1 MAIAVYERIGPS
13 LSKLSKWFCSMQ
25 SLKGAY
31 GGPIVHW
38 WLCSFVYCGP
48 GANWTYKGLI
58 EGYLKLHRKTRN
70 ELWLKRAVDAGEY
83 LVNAQ
88 MPDGTYKNSFFELNP
103 VYGSSSVHEASV
115 DLGLLSLAFYLAEIG
130 ESGSKYLNAA
140 IKNAEISLYQRLWD
154 TTLKTF
160 RSAGGIIKGSYILNI
175 MATVAQV
182 FLELYSHTEK
192 AKYRELV
199 SSTLSFILRYQR
211 RKIGSVLFGSFP
223 QGLHDAN
230 TYAFY
235 NARVISFLL
244 DVYET
249 LGEEKALEAAEL
261 CGKFLGNLERKNGG
275 FAFFVDSRKRVYEYP
290 RLTGGVADVITAL
303 LGLKRLSS
311 HHSDFNEIPHI
322 EWLLKF
328 QDSVG
333 GFRTGEGFHFDANR
347 KDYKDLFHVCGW
359 NDKVFNLLAS
369 LFRGHTIK
377 DERITPMKDPCWI
390 GPIKAFFIEN
400 ESEVMIRDTNR
411 KTIYQWI
418 KGDNLAFVES
428 NYLKFFTRVSPAQA
442 QSISSSNIR
451 SMIRS
456 LLRT

>member
-1 MAIAVYERIGPS
+1 MAIAVHKRIGPS

-25 SLKGAY
+25 SPKGAY

-38 WLCSFVYCGP
+38 WLCSFIYCGP

-58 EGYLKLHRKTRN
+58 EAYLKLHRKTRN

-103 VYGSSSVHEASV
+103 LYGSSSVHEASV
-115 DLGLLSLAFYLAEIG
+115 DLGLLSLAFHLAEIG
-130 ESGSKYLNAA
+130 ESSSKYLNAA

-154 TTLKTF
+154 PTLKTF
-160 RSAGGIIKGSYILNI
+160 RSTDGVIKSSYVLNI

-192 AKYRELV
+192 TKYRKLV
-199 SSTLSFILRYQR
+199 SSTLSFILKYQR
-211 RKIGSVLFGSFP
+211 RRLGSVLFGSFP
-223 QGLHDAN
+223 QGLHDADA
-230 TYAFY
+230 YAFY
-235 NARVISFLL
+235 NARVVSFLL

-261 CGKFLGNLERKNGG
+261 CGKFLRGLERKNGG
-275 FAFFVDSRKRVYEYP
+275 FAFLVDWRERVYEYP
-290 RLTGGVADVITAL
+290 RLTGGVAEMITAL
-303 LGLKRLSS
+303 LRLKKLSS

-322 EWLLKF
+322 EWLLRF

-333 GFRTGEGFHFDANR
+333 GFRTGEGFHYDVNR

-359 NDKVFNLLAS
+359 NDKVFHLLAS
-369 LFRGHTIK
+369 LFHGHTIK
-377 DERITPMKDPCWI
+377 DERITPMETTCWI
-390 GPIKAFFIEN
+390 GQIKAFFIEN
-400 ESEVMIRDTNR
+400 EREVMIRNTNR

-418 KGDNLAFVES
+418 KGDKLAFVDS
-428 NYLKFFTRVSPAQA
+428 NYLKYFARVSPAQA
-442 QSISSSNIR
+442 RWISNSNIR
-451 SMIRS
+451 SMIR
-456 LLRT
+456 LL